1 MGQQIL
7 FSEREQQVI
16 EQLIQGR
23 SNKQIALAL
32 GVSVRAVEFH
42 LSNIYSKLGVSSRTG
57 AALKL
62 SELRLRESTG
72 GELRESA
79 RLETDELK
87 DNVKASISTRRI
99 PMNKSFIIGLGI
111 LIATSVFC
119 VGSIYQMAKERA
131 SAEEAVLAPT
141 SIPTNTIIVP
151 TAASTSAVSS
161 KEHILQQVRQLVAEY
176 EQAVQ
181 AEKQNGDVEFSTDP
195 NTGEEIFLFQEESY
209 FRIEHLSE
217 KLWEDI
223 NQLNALYVQIYR
235 DELRPTPFP
244 TQTSSDES
252 KVYYDLLVSQ
262 TEDYCADVWNMEV
275 KQESILVYRLDEGKS
290 LPIGI
295 GDDYARC
302 ELYGQ
307 MIEEW
312 HTAPELAKVNQDGD
326 MAMIRQV
333 AGKPDLIL
341 TFQAIQGTANAPGR
355 SAALY
360 TDETGMEYYV
370 DIETARLAKI
380 IPNFPSH
387 PSIPA
392 NEKKSMDELRG
403 IARQFASTNSPRLAD
418 LESVLLYEE
427 NCKGEICFFRWDY
440 RTKDWTGT
448 DWMMMPPFLQVG
460 VLTNGQIVTYN
471 NTLDLF
477 Q

>member
-1 MGQQIL
+1 MGQIQ
-7 FSEREQQVI
+7 FSNRERQVI
-16 EQLIQGR
+16 QLLIQGK
-23 SNKQIALAL
+23 SNKEIALAL
-32 GVSVRAVEFH
+32 DVSVRAVEFH
-42 LSNIYSKLGVSSRTG
+42 LSNIYSKLEVSSRTE

-62 SELRLRESTG
+62 SAMQLRESTG
-72 GELRESA
+72 EELRESTVPQTDKSDDND
-79 RLETDELK
+79 ET
-87 DNVKASISTRRI
+87 SISTRRI
-99 PMNKSFIIGLGI
+99 PVNRPFLIGLSI
-111 LIATSVFC
+111 LIVTSVFC

-131 SAEEAVLAPT
+131 LAEEAIPTPT
-141 SIPTNTIIVP
+141 SIPTNIIIVP
-151 TAASTSAVSS
+151 TETSTPAVSS
-161 KEHILQQVRQLVAEY
+161 KEHILEQIRQLAAEY
-176 EQAVQ
+176 DQAVQ
-181 AEKQNGDVEFSTDP
+181 AKKQHGEVAFSTDP
-195 NTGEEIFLFQEESY
+195 NTGEEIFLFQGESY
-209 FRIEHLSE
+209 FRIERLSE

-235 DELRPTPFP
+235 DELKPTPFP
-244 TQTSSDES
+244 TQNSDRARKE
-252 KVYYDLLVSQ
+252 YYDLLVSQ
-262 TEDYCADVWNMEV
+262 TEEYCAGGWNTEV
-275 KQESILVYRLDEGKS
+275 KPGTILVYRLDEGKS

-370 DIETARLAKI
+370 DIETARLVQM

-392 NEKKSMDELRG
+392 EEQKSMDELRG
-403 IARQFASTNSPRLAD
+403 IAKQFASTNSPRLAE

-427 NCKGEICFFRWDY
+427 NCKGAICFFRWDY
-440 RTKDWTGT
+440 RNKDWSGS
-448 DWMMMPPFLQVG
+448 DWAMMPPFLQVG
-460 VLTNGQIVTYN
+460 VLSNGQIVTYID
-471 NTLDLF
+471 TLDLF
-477 Q
+477 K

>member
-1 MGQQIL
+1 MGQIQ
-7 FSEREQQVI
+7 FSNREGQVI
-16 EQLIQGR
+16 QLLLQGK

-42 LSNIYSKLGVSSRTG
+42 LSNIYSKLGVSSRTE

-62 SELRLRESTG
+62 SELQLRESTG

-111 LIATSVFC
+111 LIATSVFF
-119 VGSIYQMAKERA
+119 VGSIYQMAKARA
-131 SAEEAVLAPT
+131 STEEAIPDPT
-141 SIPTNTIIVP
+141 SIPTNTLIVP
-151 TAASTSAVSS
+151 TDTSTPVVSP
-161 KEHILQQVRQLVAEY
+161 KDHILEQVRQLAAEY

-181 AEKQNGDVEFSTDP
+181 SEKQNGDVEFSKDAQ
-195 NTGEEIFLFQEESY
+195 TGEDIFRFQGESY
-209 FRIEHLSE
+209 IRILDLNE
-217 KLWEDI
+217 KLWENI
-223 NQLNALYVQIYR
+223 NQLNALYVQVYR
-235 DELRPTPFP
+235 DELNPTPFP
-244 TQTSSDES
+244 TQISPEES
-252 KVYYDLLVSQ
+252 RVYYDLLVSQ
-262 TEDYCADVWNMEV
+262 TEDYCSGAWNIDVNP
-275 KQESILVYRLDEGKS
+275 KSILVYRPDEGKY
-290 LPIGI
+290 LPIGV
-295 GDDYARC
+295 GDNYARC
-302 ELYGQ
+302 ETYGQ

-312 HTAPELAKVNQDGD
+312 RTAPELAKVNKDAD
-326 MAMIRQV
+326 ITMIWQV
-333 AGKPDLIL
+333 TGKPDLIL
-341 TFQAIQGTANAPGR
+341 KFQSIQGTTNAQGR

-370 DIETARLAKI
+370 DIETARLVKI
-380 IPNFPSH
+380 NPNFPSH
-387 PSIPA
+387 PNIPA

-403 IARQFASTNSPRLAD
+403 IGRQFASTNSPRLAG

-440 RTKDWTGT
+440 RNKDWGGT
-448 DWMMMPPFLQVG
+448 DWVMMPPFLQVG

-477 Q
+477 K